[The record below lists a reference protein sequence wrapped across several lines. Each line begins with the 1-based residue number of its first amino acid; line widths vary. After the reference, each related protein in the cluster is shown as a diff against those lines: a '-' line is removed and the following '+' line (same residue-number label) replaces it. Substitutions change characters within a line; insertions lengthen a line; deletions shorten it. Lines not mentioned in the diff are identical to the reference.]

1 MSSKL
6 DKTLK
11 ALTSSAIVAA
21 SLATVPAVFAEEV
34 SFDASVS
41 ASNMYLWRGYD
52 LGMGDAAI
60 SGDLT
65 ASYSNSYA
73 TVWASSGDASA
84 GTEYD
89 LIVGYGREMGE
100 FNFDV
105 NLTNYI
111 YPSHPDG
118 ELDTF
123 GELTEVILSLG
134 YGPVSFSHANNVAGG
149 SGYSYTTLGGELG
162 DFSILLGNHDFDVD
176 DDEAMVII
184 DEEAALDI
192 KSLTHLDLSYA
203 YNENLS
209 FTVSKVIAQDDGVD
223 DNTVSEDTLFVIS
236 LSLPIEIK

>member
-21 SLATVPAVFAEEV
+21 SLATVPAAFAEEV

-41 ASNMYLWRGYD
+41 ASNMYLWRGTD

-73 TVWASSGDASA
+73 TVWASSGDATT

-111 YPSHPDG
+111 YPSSPDG

-123 GELTEVILSLG
+123 GELTELILSLG
-134 YGPVSFSHANNVAGG
+134 YGPFSFSHANNVAGG
-149 SGYSYTTLGGELG
+149 SGYSYTTLGAEIS
-162 DFSILLGNHDFDVD
+162 DFNVLVGHQATDVD
-176 DDEAMVII
+176 DGDDVSA
-184 DEEAALDI
+184 
-192 KSLTHLDLSYA
+192 THLDLSYA
-203 YNENLS
+203 FNDNLS
-209 FTVSKVIAQDDGVD
+209 FTVSKMIAQDDGAD
-223 DNTVSEDTLFVIS
+223 DDTESEDTLFAFT

>member
-21 SLATVPAVFAEEV
+21 SLATVPAAFAEEV

-41 ASNMYLWRGYD
+41 ASNMYLWRGTD

-73 TVWASSGDASA
+73 TVWASSGDATA

-111 YPSHPDG
+111 YPGAEYVAPEG
-118 ELDTF
+118 EDDEGSAGVGDSF
-123 GELTEVILSLG
+123 GDITEIILSLG

-149 SGYSYTTLGGELG
+149 SGYSYTTLGAEIS
-162 DFSILLGNHDFDVD
+162 DFNVLVGHQATDVD
-176 DDEAMVII
+176 DGDDVSA
-184 DEEAALDI
+184 
-192 KSLTHLDLSYA
+192 THLDLSYA
-203 YNENLS
+203 FNDNLS
-209 FTVSKVIAQDDGVD
+209 FTVSKMIAQDDGAD
-223 DNTVSEDTLFVIS
+223 DDTEDEDTLFAFT